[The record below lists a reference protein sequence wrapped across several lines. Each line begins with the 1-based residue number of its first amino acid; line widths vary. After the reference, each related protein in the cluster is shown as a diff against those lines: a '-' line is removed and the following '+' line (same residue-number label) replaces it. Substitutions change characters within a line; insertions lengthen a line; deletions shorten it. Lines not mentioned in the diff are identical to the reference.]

1 MNAGRFDD
9 LISIYRYTTEIN
21 TDTGEPIKTWSKLA
35 DVWAEVKRKNGV
47 EQVAAEQ
54 RENKQTATVKIR
66 FYEGL
71 SVLDRLVIDEVNYNI
86 ISINSIERRMYDEL
100 YCESSQ

>member
-9 LISIYRYTTEIN
+9 LISVYRYTEAVDSN
-21 TDTGEPIKTWSKLA
+21 TGEPIKTWSKLA
-35 DVWAEVKRKNGV
+35 DIWAEVKRKNGV

-66 FYEGL
+66 FYDGL
-71 SVLDRLVIDEVNYNI
+71 TVRDRLEIDGVNYNI
-86 ISINSIERRMYDEL
+86 ISINTIDRRMYDEI

>member
-9 LISIYRYTTEIN
+9 LISVYRYTETVDSN
-21 TDTGEPIKTWSKLA
+21 TGEPIKTWSKLA
-35 DVWAEVKRKNGV
+35 DIWAEVKRKNGV

-66 FYEGL
+66 FYDGL
-71 SVLDRLVIDEVNYNI
+71 TVRDRLEIDGVNYNI
-86 ISINSIERRMYDEL
+86 ISINTIERRMYDEI